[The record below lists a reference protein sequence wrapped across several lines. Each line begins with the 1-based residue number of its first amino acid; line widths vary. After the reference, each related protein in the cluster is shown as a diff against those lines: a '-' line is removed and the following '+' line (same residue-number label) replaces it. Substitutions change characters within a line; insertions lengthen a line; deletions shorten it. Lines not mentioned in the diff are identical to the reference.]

1 MCFSASAS
9 FGAGALLTVIGI
21 ATIRKTTHRS
31 QLAFAAIPFIFGL
44 QQLAEGVLWLTLHDP
59 SQFLLQRIATYVFL
73 FFAQVIWP
81 LWVPVAIYQLAR
93 NPARLKLQKALAG
106 IGFFVGAYLLYCL
119 CVFDVKAEIA
129 SYHIRYIQD
138 YPALP
143 LHYGIIP
150 YVLATIV
157 PPFFSNVR
165 RMWLLGASVA
175 VSYILAALFYS
186 NYLLS
191 VWCFFASIISISI
204 YVIIAGMAKR
214 KASALHPPPSGP
226 FSVR

>member
-9 FGAGALLTVIGI
+9 FGTGALLTVIGI

-59 SQFLLQRIATYVFL
+59 DYAVLQNIATYTFL

-81 LWVPVAIYQLAR
+81 LWVPVAIMRLSR
-93 NPARLKLQKALAG
+93 NPQRINQQRTLAG
-106 IGFFVGAYLLYCL
+106 IGFLVGAFLLYCL
-119 CVFDVKAEIA
+119 CAFPVKAEIA
-129 SYHIRYIQD
+129 AYHIRYIQE
-138 YPALP
+138 YPAIP
-143 LHYGIIP
+143 LRYGIIP

-175 VSYILAALFYS
+175 VSYLLAALFYN

-204 YVIIAGMAKR
+204 YVIIAGIAKR
-214 KASALHPPPSGP
+214 KASVSPPPPSDP

>member
-9 FGAGALLTVIGI
+9 FGAGALLTVIGV

-59 SQFLLQRIATYVFL
+59 KYAVLQNIATYTFL

-81 LWVPVAIYQLAR
+81 LWIPVAILQLSR
-93 NPARLKLQKALAG
+93 NPLRINQQRALAG
-106 IGFFVGAYLLYCL
+106 IGFLVGAFLLYCL
-119 CVFDVKAEIA
+119 CVFHVKAEIA

-138 YPALP
+138 YPPVLFR
-143 LHYGIIP
+143 YGIIP

-157 PPFFSNVR
+157 PPFFSKVR
-165 RMWLLGASVA
+165 RMWLLGISVA
-175 VSYILAALFYS
+175 VSYLLAALFYQ

-214 KASALHPPPSGP
+214 KASSLHPPPNGP